1 MASPQGEANLA
12 GFAADIDRA
21 IARDMEAAGVE
32 HEIGD
37 NSAVFQITDG
47 ARVVVATR

>member
-1 MASPQGEANLA
+1 MASPSGEANLA

-32 HEIGD
+32 DEIGD
-37 NSAVFQITDG
+37 FSAVFQLFDG
-47 ARVVVATR
+47 ARVVVTTC